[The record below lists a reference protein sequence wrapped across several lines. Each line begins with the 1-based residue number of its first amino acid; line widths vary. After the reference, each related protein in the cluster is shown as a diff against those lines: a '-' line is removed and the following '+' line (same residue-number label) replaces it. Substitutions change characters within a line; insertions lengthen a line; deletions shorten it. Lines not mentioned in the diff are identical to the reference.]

1 MSEHMLHVTDDS
13 FEEEVLSSELP
24 VLVDF
29 WAEWCGPCGAIAPL
43 LDDISRE
50 YEARL
55 KVAKL
60 DVDESPK
67 TPQNYGV
74 RGIPTLMIFKAGE
87 VEGTK
92 IGSLSKSDLNAFIEK
107 HI

>member
-13 FEEEVLSSELP
+13 FAEEVLNSDLP

-29 WAEWCGPCGAIAPL
+29 WAEWCGPCRAIAPL
-43 LDDISRE
+43 VDDISRE

-60 DVDESPK
+60 DVEENPK

-74 RGIPTLMIFKAGE
+74 RGIPTLMIFKEGN
-87 VEGTK
+87 VEGTR
-92 IGSLSKSDLNAFIEK
+92 IGSLSKSQLIAFIDG